1 MTKLVTTLLASSL
14 LLAGCFG
21 GEETSSTVDLSKF
34 RQQCM
39 ELSGFTGEAQYATDV
54 IFIWR
59 ADGEMVAEC
68 EWHDGATK
76 FIGILGAGHPADN

>member
-1 MTKLVTTLLASSL
+1 MTKLVTTLIASSL

-21 GEETSSTVDLSKF
+21 GETSSTLDLSKF

-39 ELSGFTGEAQYATDV
+39 ELSGYTGEAQYATDV
-54 IFIWR
+54 IFISR
-59 ADGEMVAEC
+59 ADGKMFAEC
-68 EWHDGATK
+68 EWHNGATK